1 MSEKAPVIKPIKV
14 RRFEF
19 KQSKYKQCGELPIR
33 SLLLGPSG
41 SGKGVLLANMI
52 LDLYKG
58 CFERIYVFSPSINV
72 DHTWEPVKK
81 YISEIID
88 KKDDE
93 PEFYYDSYDPE
104 SLGIII
110 DMQKKIV
117 EYQKKQH
124 NSKKI
129 FSVLIVV
136 DDFADSPEFS
146 RNSKLLHSLFTRGR
160 HSGISTI
167 VSTQKFCSISPLVR
181 VNATELYVF
190 RLRSN
195 QDLECFVHEVSAL
208 VDKQTLLRIYK
219 MATEKAFSF
228 LYVKLSEK
236 SLNDIFLINFDKKI
250 IIEDE

>member
-1 MSEKAPVIKPIKV
+1 MN
-14 RRFEF
+14 
-19 KQSKYKQCGELPIR
+19 QS
-33 SLLLGPSG
+33 
-41 SGKGVLLANMI
+41 
-52 LDLYKG
+52 
-58 CFERIYVFSPSINV
+58 
-72 DHTWEPVKK
+72 
-81 YISEIID
+81 
-88 KKDDE
+88 
-93 PEFYYDSYDPE
+93 FYYDSYDPE
-104 SLGIII
+104 SLGLII
-110 DMQKKIV
+110 DTQKIV

-124 NSKKI
+124 NTKKI

-167 VSTQKFCSISPLVR
+167 VSTQTFCSISPLVR

-236 SLNDIFLINFDKKI
+236 TLNDIFIVNLTKKVL
-250 IIEDE
+250 IEDDE